1 MKRSAH
7 LLAAG
12 LAGLAGVALLGGIGA
27 GIAYADPTP
36 APSATT
42 TAAPEPG
49 ATASGQARKRVLHAE
64 LFFQRGT
71 VTAVS
76 ASSITIR
83 SADAYVGTYVVTE
96 KTRVV
101 VGRKADR
108 KQGTIGDVATGD
120 RVRVLA
126 VKDGDTLTAKR
137 IAEPGP
143 K

>member
-1 MKRSAH
+1 MKRTSH
-7 LLAAG
+7 LIAAG
-12 LAGLAGVALLGGIGA
+12 ATSVALLGGIGA

-49 ATASGQARKRVLHAE
+49 ATTSGPAKKDRVLHAE
-64 LFFQRGT
+64 LFFQRGK

-76 ASSITIR
+76 AGSITIW

-108 KQGTIGDVATGD
+108 LQGTIADVATGD
-120 RVRVLA
+120 RVSVLA
-126 VKDGDTLTAKR
+126 AKDGDTLTAKR
-137 IAEPGP
+137 IVEPGP